1 MPFFLPA
8 LPDSARKTVSGPKP
22 GLWRSPS
29 LRIAGSAVVLTALLV
44 FVPFN
49 QVWSAIRRIPASLS
63 LGLLGGYMVLHLLGV
78 AKWRLL
84 INLAGA
90 DLTFRQAV
98 RCYYG
103 GLFGNVFLPSLVGGD
118 VVRGGMAFLVS
129 RSKAAVV
136 LGSLIDRAGDVI
148 GLAAVAGM
156 GVLLLPSSLDPQSR
170 TVFLA
175 VVAAL
180 ALGGAVGVGSLFAIP
195 VRRFPFRVRRIMV
208 KLRRGFRSMY
218 GSPGRVLLCLCL
230 GVILQVTQVGI
241 NAWLGVAS
249 GLHIAF
255 GAWLFAWPLAKLSA
269 LLPVTQGGIG
279 VREVALV
286 GLLVPFGA
294 PPVLS
299 AAAGLVFEAIT
310 TIGGLIAGVVA
321 FLLGRLSP
329 ASTEPRP
336 NPLPLATGPD
346 LTPRE
351 PQIP

>member
-1 MPFFLPA
+1 MPFSFLPP
-8 LPDSARKTVSGPKP
+8 LPDSARKTASGTKP
-22 GLWRSPS
+22 GFWRSPF
-29 LRIAGSAVVLTALLV
+29 LRIAGSVLVLTTLLI
-44 FVPFN
+44 FVPYN
-49 QVWSAIRRIPASLS
+49 QVWSAIKRIPTSLS

-118 VVRGGMAFLVS
+118 LVRGGMAFLVS
-129 RSKAAVV
+129 RSKAAIV

-148 GLAAVAGM
+148 GLATVAGM

-170 TVFLA
+170 RVFLA
-175 VVAAL
+175 VVVTLTL
-180 ALGGAVGVGSLFAIP
+180 AGAVGVGMLFAIP

-208 KLRRGFRSMY
+208 KLRRGIRSMV
-218 GSPGRVLLCLCL
+218 GRPGRVFLCLGL

-279 VREVALV
+279 VREAALV
-286 GLLVPFGA
+286 VLLVPFGA
-294 PPVLS
+294 PTALS

-321 FLLGRLSP
+321 FLVGRLSP
-329 ASTEPRP
+329 ATTKPRP
-336 NPLPLATGPD
+336 DLPALTTNPRPD
-346 LTPRE
+346 AP
-351 PQIP
+351 

>member
-1 MPFFLPA
+1 MPSSFLPP
-8 LPDSARKTVSGPKP
+8 LPDSANKTSSRTKP
-22 GLWRSPS
+22 GFWRSPFI
-29 LRIAGSAVVLTALLV
+29 RIAGSLLILTTLLI

-49 QVWSAIRRIPASLS
+49 QVWSAMKRIPTSLS

-118 VVRGGMAFLVS
+118 LVRGGMAFLVS
-129 RSKAAVV
+129 RSKAAIV

-170 TVFLA
+170 RVFLA
-175 VVAAL
+175 VVVVLTL
-180 ALGGAVGVGSLFAIP
+180 AGAVGVGSLLAIP
-195 VRRFPFRVRRIMV
+195 VRRFPYRARRIIV
-208 KLRRGFRSMY
+208 KLRRGIRSMV
-218 GSPGRVLLCLCL
+218 GRPGRVFLCLCL
-230 GVILQVTQVGI
+230 GVVLQFTQVVI

-269 LLPVTQGGIG
+269 LLPLTQGGIG

-329 ASTEPRP
+329 AATRPRP
-336 NPLPLATGPD
+336 DLPALATGPRPD
-346 LTPRE
+346 AP
-351 PQIP
+351 